1 MDSLL
6 RFIPVDASGEQP
18 VYRNF
23 QGILLARE
31 LGSIEVEHWVLN
43 GRASTSLGAHPQ
55 EEFAV
60 HWCVLDCDGNNLHAL
75 GIRRANQLGG
85 DSRIPDS

>member
-6 RFIPVDASGEQP
+6 RFIPVDDPGVQP
-18 VYRNF
+18 FYRNF
-23 QGILLARE
+23 QGMLLARK
-31 LGSIEVEHWVLN
+31 LGSIQVDHWVLN
-43 GRASTSLGAHPQ
+43 GRTSTSLGAHPQ

-60 HWCVLDCDGNNLHAL
+60 HWCVLDCDGNNLHPL
-75 GIRRANQLGG
+75 GIRFANQLGG